1 MPGFGNTYQSGR
13 DYNAQRWDAKSGR
26 GQDFGGYKPSDKDL
40 QRGVGNAMG
49 GQFNLANMMEG
60 FGQNQFNLAGPA
72 YGRALGFYQDLMGSA
87 QSQRQA
93 LSPAIRNINEGGV
106 GARSAI
112 RNRMQ
117 RSGARDMAFAEEG
130 RQRQGDINSMLAGAP
145 LLGAEGTSRL
155 SSEGLQRVLGAGGL
169 ASGAYGSAGSMG
181 LGALDLER
189 QRKEN
194 NRNRWSNIGRGI
206 AGLFGF

>member
-1 MPGFGNTYQSGR
+1 MAFGDSFQSGR
-13 DYNAQRWDAKSGR
+13 DYNAQRWGDGR
-26 GQDFGGYKPSDKDL
+26 QQDFTGYKPSDKDL

-60 FGQNQFNLAGPA
+60 FGNEQFKLAGPA
-72 YGRALGFYQDLMGSA
+72 YGRALGFYGDLMGSA

-112 RNRMQ
+112 RNRMG
-117 RSGARDMAFAEEG
+117 RSGAREMAFAEEG
-130 RQRQGDINSMLAGAP
+130 RQRQGDINSMMAGAP
-145 LLGAEGTSRL
+145 LIGAEGTSRL
-155 SSEGLQRVLGAGGL
+155 SAEGLQRVMGSSAL
-169 ASGAYGSAGSMG
+169 ASGAYASAGGTG

-194 NRNRWSNIGRGI
+194 NRNRWAQIGGGI
-206 AGLFGF
+206 ASLFGI

>member
-1 MPGFGNTYQSGR
+1 MSYRSGSN
-13 DYNAQRWDAKSGR
+13 YNEKIWETNPQH
-26 GQDFGGYKPSDKDL
+26 FGGYKPGDKDL
-40 QRGVGNAMG
+40 QRGTGNAMG

-60 FGQNQFNLAGPA
+60 FGNNQFSLAGPA
-72 YGRALGFYQDLMGSA
+72 YGKALGFYEKLLGSA
-87 QSQRQA
+87 QNQRQA
-93 LSPAIRNINEGGV
+93 LAPAIRNINEGGV

-117 RSGARDMAFAEEG
+117 RSGAREMAFAEEG

-145 LLGAEGTSRL
+145 LLGAEGAGRL
-155 SSEGLQRVLGAGGL
+155 SGEGLQRVLGAGSL
-169 ASGAYGSAGSMG
+169 ASGAYGSAGALG

-194 NRNRWSNIGRGI
+194 NRSRWAAIGSGI
-206 AGLFGF
+206 ASFFGF